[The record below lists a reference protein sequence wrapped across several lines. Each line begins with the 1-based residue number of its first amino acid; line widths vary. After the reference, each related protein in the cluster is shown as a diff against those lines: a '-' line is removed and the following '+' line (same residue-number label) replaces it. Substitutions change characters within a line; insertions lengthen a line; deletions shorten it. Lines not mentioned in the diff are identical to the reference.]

1 MQHDPSKESLLITPV
16 EVPMARRKFLTYS
29 GLSAGALIFAASCSK
44 QGLWDPSLA
53 SASHSLGGGKD
64 GGKTVVN
71 LGSGD
76 IGILNYAYALEQLE
90 AAFYIRALET
100 PYAGISDKEME
111 YLSDVRDHEIAHR
124 EWFKKVLGNNR
135 IGGLIMNFSSI
146 NFNSRESVL
155 GTAKSLEDVG
165 VSAYNGAGELLQS
178 ATYLLFA
185 GKIVSVEARH
195 SAAIRDMLNYGSFA
209 DSTAVNAMGLD
220 LYRTPPDV
228 LAIASGFITTTII
241 SKNLP
246 TS

>member
-16 EVPMARRKFLTYS
+16 EVPMARRKFLTYT
-29 GLSAGALIFAASCSK
+29 GLSAGALLFAASCSK

-146 NFNSRESVL
+146 NF
-155 GTAKSLEDVG
+155 K
-165 VSAYNGAGELLQS
+165 YP
-178 ATYLLFA
+178 YLFA
-185 GKIVSVEARH
+185 WV
-195 SAAIRDMLNYGSFA
+195 FCA
-209 DSTAVNAMGLD
+209 DRFPTTLISLSNNC
-220 LYRTPPDV
+220 
-228 LAIASGFITTTII
+228 LAII
-241 SKNLP
+241 SFQCFVN
-246 TS
+246 